1 MSQPIVV
8 VNKQLVVEKLAAME
22 IGFTHPMAYVPMAA
36 IQRAELDK
44 FLTAHLEVKERQDIE
59 NDPTYWQLIPY
70 GVITDELGSIVG
82 YRRPD
87 KQKGEERL
95 RGARSVGFGGHV
107 DEADMRDIVT
117 GESLRASVIMSNCL
131 FRELQEELD
140 TDCVA
145 LKQTP
150 YFTGLLIDGSNSVGQ
165 VHLGFVYR
173 VYGMD
178 KVFRAGNPDEV
189 TELTLLDPMTTPRGE
204 FENWSKLVL
213 DNAETILSN

>member
-8 VNKQLVVEKLAAME
+8 VNKQLVVEKLAAMGVA
-22 IGFTHPMAYVPMAA
+22 ITQPLAYVPMVA
-36 IQRAELDK
+36 IRRAELDK
-44 FLTAHLEVKERQDIE
+44 FLTAHLQIMERQDVE

-70 GVITDELGSIVG
+70 GVITDELGNVVG

-87 KQKGEERL
+87 KQKGEARL

-107 DEADMRDIVT
+107 DEADSRDIVT
-117 GESLRASVIMSNCL
+117 GESLRASVMMCNCL

-140 TDCVA
+140 TDYVP

-150 YFTGLLIDGSNSVGQ
+150 YFTGLLIDNSNSVGQ

-173 VYGMD
+173 VYGMGE
-178 KVFRAGNPDEV
+178 VLRAGNPDEIC
-189 TELTLLDPMTTPRGE
+189 ELTLLDPMTTPRDE

-213 DNAETILSN
+213 DNVEHVLNS